1 MIRFFLAGFLVVF
14 LLSCV
19 AIFLIENQ
27 MSTFARKEIQTNE
40 SRVVQLENELLSK
53 EIGGILGDLHYLH
66 HIYETALA
74 NPEGHAEI
82 STHWTEFSL
91 HRGIYDQIRYID
103 SLGDERIRINF
114 DGIKAYAVETQSL
127 QNKADRYYFR
137 ETAKLP
143 SGIVYVSPMDLN
155 IENNEVEQPLKPMI
169 RFSVPL
175 YQEDNSF
182 SGILILNYLAGGVL
196 AEFKKLAQTGNGYVA
211 LLNYDGYWLSCENQD
226 NEWNFMYED
235 RKDQTFGALYPE
247 EWAMIRNGP
256 GQVVTE
262 NGLFTFQAISLDR
275 LFTHDDNLSEETR
288 VAATDRMWFIV
299 SVVPPDSASAYY
311 FSQDPLIIWKNIIKK
326 NGYQLIWLAFIS
338 GFVGFVVFLN
348 RRQYYRVKYF
358 SEHDPLTGLL
368 NRRAGYE
375 ALQRILNGSDKSKEP
390 VSLCF
395 MDINGLKQVN
405 DFLGHDL
412 GDELILTAS
421 RIMSQTVRKED
432 LAIRLGGDEFLIVFQ
447 GLDPAQSEKIWGRI
461 VQKFEQI
468 NREES
473 RKYLVSVSH
482 GIVERKDY
490 RTSEMDELVR
500 LADEKMYQEKNEM
513 KKALSVIRER
523 NEYEWNY

>member
-1 MIRFFLAGFLVVF
+1 MKIGEKQDWKLIRFFLAGFLVVF

-256 GQVVTE
+256 
-262 NGLFTFQAISLDR
+262 
-275 LFTHDDNLSEETR
+275 
-288 VAATDRMWFIV
+288 
-299 SVVPPDSASAYY
+299 
-311 FSQDPLIIWKNIIKK
+311 
-326 NGYQLIWLAFIS
+326 
-338 GFVGFVVFLN
+338 
-348 RRQYYRVKYF
+348 
-358 SEHDPLTGLL
+358 
-368 NRRAGYE
+368 
-375 ALQRILNGSDKSKEP
+375 